1 MVDFESKLSKIETEV
16 AAMREKISFFSV
28 IYEKFDRTLDKL
40 EKQHNDELREVHNKI
55 EEIEVSIMDEIKALR
70 QEMAAQHEIEKQ
82 KIEDLNKWRWIVIGG
97 AAVVGWILSRVGL
110 PFDIKQYIMI
120 NPLVNTYCYVD

>member
-1 MVDFESKLSKIETEV
+1 MVDFENKLSRIETEV

-55 EEIEVSIMDEIKALR
+55 EEIETSIMDEIKALR
-70 QEMAAQHEIEKQ
+70 QEMKEQHQVEKE
-82 KIEDLNKWRWIVIGG
+82 KIEEINRWRWIIMGG
-97 AAVVGWILSRVGL
+97 AVVVGWILAEMGL
-110 PFDIKQYIMI
+110 PFNLK
-120 NPLVNTYCYVD
+120 

>member
-1 MVDFESKLSKIETEV
+1 MVDFENKLSKIETEV

-55 EEIEVSIMDEIKALR
+55 E
-70 QEMAAQHEIEKQ
+70 
-82 KIEDLNKWRWIVIGG
+82 DLNKWRWLVMGG
-97 AAVVGWILSRVGL
+97 AVVVGWILSKLGL
-110 PFDIKQYIMI
+110 PFEVK
-120 NPLVNTYCYVD
+120 

>member
-1 MVDFESKLSKIETEV
+1 MVDFENKLSKIETEV

-55 EEIEVSIMDEIKALR
+55 EEIESSIMDEIKALR
-70 QEMAAQHEIEKQ
+70 QEMKQHHEVEKQ
-82 KIEDLNKWRWIVIGG
+82 KIEDLNKWRWIVMGG
-97 AAVVGWILSRVGL
+97 AVVVGWILSKLGL
-110 PFDIKQYIMI
+110 PFTVK
-120 NPLVNTYCYVD
+120 

>member
-1 MVDFESKLSKIETEV
+1 MVDFENKLSKIETEV

-55 EEIEVSIMDEIKALR
+55 EEIESSIMDEIKALR
-70 QEMAAQHEIEKQ
+70 QEMKQHQ
-82 KIEDLNKWRWIVIGG
+82 NFTALNDHWT
-97 AAVVGWILSRVGL
+97 SRSRG
-110 PFDIKQYIMI
+110 K
-120 NPLVNTYCYVD
+120 T

>member
-1 MVDFESKLSKIETEV
+1 MVDFENKLSKLETEV

-55 EEIEVSIMDEIKALR
+55 EELEMSIMDEIKALR
-70 QEMAAQHEIEKQ
+70 QDMKEQHQVEKQ
-82 KIEDLNKWRWIVIGG
+82 KIEDLNKWRWLVMGG
-97 AAVVGWILSRVGL
+97 AVVIGWILSKMGL
-110 PFDIKQYIMI
+110 PFEIK
-120 NPLVNTYCYVD
+120 

>member
-1 MVDFESKLSKIETEV
+1 MVDFENKLSKIETEV

-55 EEIEVSIMDEIKALR
+55 EEIESSIMDEIKALR
-70 QEMAAQHEIEKQ
+70 QEMKQHHEVEKQ
-82 KIEDLNKWRWIVIGG
+82 KIEDLNKWRWLVMGG
-97 AAVVGWILSRVGL
+97 AVVIGWILSKLGL
-110 PFDIKQYIMI
+110 PFTVK
-120 NPLVNTYCYVD
+120 

>member
-1 MVDFESKLSKIETEV
+1 MIDFESKLSKMESEV
-16 AAMREKISFFSV
+16 AAMRERISFFSV

-40 EKQHNDELREVHNKI
+40 ERQHNDELREVHKKI

-70 QEMAAQHEIEKQ
+70 QELAAQHEIEKQ

-97 AAVVGWILSRVGL
+97 AAVVGWILSKVGL
-110 PFDIKQYIMI
+110 PF
-120 NPLVNTYCYVD
+120 PLK

>member
-1 MVDFESKLSKIETEV
+1 MVDFENKLSKIETEV

-40 EKQHNDELREVHNKI
+40 EKQHNDELREVHRKI

-70 QEMAAQHEIEKQ
+70 QEMKEQHLIEKE
-82 KIEDLNKWRWIVIGG
+82 KIDEINRWRWIIMGG
-97 AAVVGWILSRVGL
+97 AAVVGWLFSNLFSFVE
-110 PFDIKQYIMI
+110 K
-120 NPLVNTYCYVD
+120 